1 MSQLITNGETESE
14 FYGKIREAINFCSI
28 DNELNIPD
36 FILAEYVL
44 KNLLAL
50 KQTLQ
55 ASASWKGEPF
65 EFRPGNK

>member
-1 MSQLITNGETESE
+1 MSQLIVSEDTESE
-14 FYGKIREAINFCSI
+14 FYGKIREAINLCSV

-36 FILAEYVL
+36 FILAEYIL

-55 ASASWKGEPF
+55 ASASWKGQPF
-65 EFRPGNK
+65 EFTPGL